1 MDIRPLSTVC
11 GAEVIGLDCSS
22 SIDDAGFAQ
31 LREALVDHSVL
42 VFRDQDLTPEQH
54 VSFSAL
60 WGSLK
65 GHLLLQYLMPGQ
77 NYILVV
83 SNKRGD
89 SGQPLGI
96 EDAGRYWHSDVS
108 YENIPPMG
116 SLLYGLEI
124 PQSGGDTLFANQ
136 YQAYANLPDELKARI
151 AKMKARHR
159 FNYVQI
165 QESGSSNRAPLSE
178 DQKAQLVGAV
188 HPVVRTHPESGRKAL
203 YVNPGFTEALLDE
216 DDNADQSLLD
226 TLFGYATDPSVI
238 YRHIWQLH
246 DLVFWDNRCLM
257 HHATPYPESSVRH
270 MHRTTVAGTIPV

>member
-1 MDIRPLSTVC
+1 MDIRPLSKVC

-22 SIDDAGFAQ
+22 SIDDASFAQ
-31 LREALVDHSVL
+31 LRQALVDHCVL
-42 VFRDQDLTPEQH
+42 VFRDQFLTPDQH

-60 WGSLK
+60 WGPLK
-65 GHLLLQYLMPGQ
+65 DHLLLQYLMPGH

-83 SNKRGD
+83 SNKKGD
-89 SGQPLGI
+89 SGKPLGI

-108 YENIPPMG
+108 YENVPPMG

-136 YQAYANLPDELKARI
+136 YRAYENLSDELRAKI
-151 AKMKARHR
+151 AKLKARHR

-165 QESGSSNRAPLSE
+165 QESGSSNRIPLSE

-216 DDNADQSLLD
+216 DGNADQSLLD

-238 YRHIWQLH
+238 YRHIWQSH

-257 HHATPYPESSVRH
+257 HHATSYPESSVRH
-270 MHRTTVAGTIPV
+270 MHRTTVSGTIPV